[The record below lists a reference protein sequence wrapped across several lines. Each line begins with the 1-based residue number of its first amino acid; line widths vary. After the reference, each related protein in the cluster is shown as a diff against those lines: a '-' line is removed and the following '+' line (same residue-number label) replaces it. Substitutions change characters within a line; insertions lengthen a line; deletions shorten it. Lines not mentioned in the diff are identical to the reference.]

1 MYYSD
6 NATMGEVRPYECK
19 IPLNWFKNKDK
30 LYFLTI
36 KLLQKL

>member
-6 NATMGEVRPYECK
+6 NALMGEVCPYESK
-19 IPLNWFKNKDK
+19 IPLNWCKNKDK

-36 KLLQKL
+36 KGLQKL

>member
-6 NATMGEVRPYECK
+6 NATMGEVCPYECK
-19 IPLNWFKNKDK
+19 KPLNWFKNKSK
-30 LYFLTI
+30 LHFLAK